1 MTPAEQGIP
10 YLFPESGLLARDQ
23 SSINVH
29 TRCLRK
35 GGGVWE
41 GWAVWEGDE
50 PTAKKTFYQI
60 RLS

>member
-1 MTPAEQGIP
+1 MP
-10 YLFPESGLLARDQ
+10 RDY

-35 GGGVWE
+35 GGGAWE
-41 GWAVWEGDE
+41 GWAVWEGEE

-60 RLS
+60 RLP